1 MTPLRQKMIDLM
13 TFRQFSPKTH
23 QAYLGTITHLSDH
36 YHCSPAKL
44 SEQQVI
50 DWLMQTANERTW
62 SPSTVHQALMGLKFL
77 YSQVLE
83 KPDFNLKIALPKRS
97 HRIPLL
103 LTQKEVFSLLS
114 APNNLK
120 HLTLLSLCYGCGLR
134 VSELVSLTQDDIDSE
149 RLLLRVV
156 KGKGKKD
163 RNIPLSN
170 TLIHLLKRYWRAWHP
185 NYYLFG
191 QVRQRKGMSVSSAQ
205 KVFTQAKKSAG
216 IDKKGGIHSLRHAY
230 ATHQLENG
238 LPIHQ
243 LQKFLGHSDINLTL
257 RYLHW
262 LPESHVMASDL
273 LAHFTPDAAVLNT
286 QLKVTAHESF

>member
-36 YHCSPAKL
+36 YYCSPEKL
-44 SEQQVI
+44 SEQQVA
-50 DWLMQTANERTW
+50 DWLMHTANERNW

-77 YSQVLE
+77 YLQVL
-83 KPDFNLKIALPKRS
+83 KRPNFKLAVTLPKRTQS
-97 HRIPLL
+97 IPLL
-103 LTQKEVFSLLS
+103 LTQKEVFQLLS
-114 APNNLK
+114 VVDNLK
-120 HLTLLSLCYGCGLR
+120 HLTLLSVCYGCGLR
-134 VSELVSLTQDDIDSE
+134 VSELVSLTQDDIDSQ

-156 KGKGKKD
+156 EGKGKKD
-163 RNIPLSN
+163 RMIPLSP
-170 TLIHLLKRYWRAWHP
+170 TLLQLIKQYWRACHP
-185 NYYLFG
+185 NYYLFSRY
-191 QVRQRKGMSVSSAQ
+191 RQRKAISVSSAQ
-205 KVFTQAKKSAG
+205 KVFKQAKKGAG

-230 ATHQLENG
+230 ATHQLESG

-243 LQKFLGHSDINLTL
+243 LQRFLGHSDIHLTL

-273 LAHFTPDAAVLNT
+273 LVHFKPDSAVLNT
-286 QLKVTAHESF
+286 QMKETVHGVF